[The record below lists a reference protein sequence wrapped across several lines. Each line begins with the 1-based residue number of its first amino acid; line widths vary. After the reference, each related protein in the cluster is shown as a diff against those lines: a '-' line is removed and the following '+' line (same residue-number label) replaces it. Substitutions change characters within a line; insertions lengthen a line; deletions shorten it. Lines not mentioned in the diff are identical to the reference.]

1 MTDALVVNELVSIPR
16 SELEFRATRAGGP
29 GGQHV
34 NTSSTRIELLW
45 NVVGT
50 RALSDM
56 ERERVLRRLASRT
69 DANGM
74 VRVVSSES
82 RSQLR
87 NRESAET
94 RLAELVR
101 RALLTPRKRVPTR
114 PSRSAREARLQ
125 DKRKRSEKK
134 RLRRGRARGDE

>member
-1 MTDALVVNELVSIPR
+1 MSDPLRVNDQISIPR
-16 SELEFRATRAGGP
+16 AELEFHATRAGGP

-45 NVVGT
+45 NVRTT
-50 RALSDM
+50 RALSD
-56 ERERVLRRLASRT
+56 EDRERVQQRLASRT
-69 DANGM
+69 DADGFI
-74 VRVVSSES
+74 RVVSSES

-94 RLAELVR
+94 RLAEILQ
-101 RALLTPRKRVPTR
+101 RALRTPRKRIPTR
-114 PSRSAREARLQ
+114 PSRASREARLQ

-134 RLRRGRARGDE
+134 RMRRGEE

>member
-1 MTDALVVNELVSIPR
+1 VSDELRIDDRLSIPAA
-16 SELEFRATRAGGP
+16 ELEFRATRAGGP

-45 NVVGT
+45 NVRTT
-50 RALSDM
+50 RALSD
-56 ERERVLRRLASRT
+56 EQRELVQQRLASRT
-69 DANGM
+69 DADG
-74 VRVVSSES
+74 VIRVVSSES

-87 NRESAET
+87 NRESAES
-94 RLAELVR
+94 RLAEMIR
-101 RALLTPRKRVPTR
+101 RALVKPRKRIPTR

-134 RLRRGRARGDE
+134 RMRRGEE